1 MPRLARLDAPGVL
14 HHIIIRGIERRQI
27 FRDDKDRDNLVG
39 RLSKFL
45 PETRTTCYAWTLLPN
60 HAHFLL
66 RSGDVGLPTL
76 MRRLLTGY
84 AVSFN
89 RRHHRHG
96 PLFQNRYK
104 SIICQEDV
112 YLKELVRYIHLNP
125 LRARV
130 VADLK
135 VLGEYPYC
143 GHSVLMGRNERP
155 WQDTSYVLS
164 YFGGRIREAR
174 EHYLSYIL
182 AGKDQGR
189 RPELVGGGLIRSL
202 GGWEEVKKIPLKGQS
217 RIKGDERILGES
229 DFVMEVLS
237 LAKQKY
243 SRQYEFKRLGYD
255 IQKVAVVVAR
265 IYEIDPKYL
274 FSKGRQRTK
283 VEARSLL
290 CYWAARELGMSLTDI
305 GKYLDMS
312 PPGVG
317 YAVERGE
324 IIAGKN
330 NYQMIE

>member
-1 MPRLARLDAPGVL
+1 
-14 HHIIIRGIERRQI
+14 
-27 FRDDKDRDNLVG
+27 
-39 RLSKFL
+39 
-45 PETRTTCYAWTLLPN
+45 
-60 HAHFLL
+60 
-66 RSGDVGLPTL
+66 
-76 MRRLLTGY
+76 
-84 AVSFN
+84 
-89 RRHHRHG
+89 
-96 PLFQNRYK
+96 
-104 SIICQEDV
+104 V

-143 GHSVLMGRNERP
+143 GHSVLMARNERP

-202 GGWEEVKKIPLKGQS
+202 GGWEEVKKIPLRGQS